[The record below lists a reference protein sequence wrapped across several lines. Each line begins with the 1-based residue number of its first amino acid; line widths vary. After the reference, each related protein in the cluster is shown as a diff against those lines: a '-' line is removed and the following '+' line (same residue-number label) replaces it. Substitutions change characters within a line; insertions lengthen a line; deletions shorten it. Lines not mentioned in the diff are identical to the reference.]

1 MREYLTSLNV
11 DWVECLTWKECASK
25 LMEKFFPAAG
35 MNVEGCS
42 EDDTEGMKDKC
53 FAWNVVEKAIVKTK
67 LRKAPG
73 LEGENA
79 EILRAIWRAKPGWV
93 LSMFDECLRDGCFP
107 SEGKKARVVI
117 PPKSP
122 EKPRSDPASYSP
134 ISLLP
139 VLGMTLER

>member
-11 DWVECLTWKECASK
+11 DGVECVTWKECARK

-42 EDDTEGMKDKC
+42 ETEGMKDKS
-53 FAWNVVEKAIVKTK
+53 FEWNGVEKAIVKAK

-73 LEGENA
+73 LDGVNS
-79 EILRAIWRAKPGWV
+79 EILRAIWRANPGWV
-93 LSMFDECLRDGCFP
+93 ALMFDACLRDGCFP

-122 EKPRSDPASYSP
+122 EKPRSDPASYRP

-139 VLGMTLER
+139 VLGKTLE